1 MLVQVFHTIM
11 RNQDFRW
18 GKKCQCGTRGV
29 DVKNVV
35 MVACTVIFTKEI
47 IKEESIRVTLLEQK
61 ISVSLLKS

>member
-1 MLVQVFHTIM
+1 MISGKTTTRRLGG
-11 RNQDFRW
+11 

-61 ISVSLLKS
+61 YPSILA

>member
-1 MLVQVFHTIM
+1 MILGG
-11 RNQDFRW
+11 D
-18 GKKCQCGTRGV
+18 KKCQCGTRGV

-35 MVACTVIFTKEI
+35 MVAYTVIFTKEI